1 VKGGYC
7 ETTICFAWR
16 IECCVSCPLDKVRK
30 KLFRYGSGVR
40 CVLYVHVPDVPLTA
54 KKRGSGLVC
63 VELQM
68 PSNLAFAFV
77 NFIPCREK

>member
-1 VKGGYC
+1 VKRRYALRGGSNVVYH
-7 ETTICFAWR
+7 
-16 IECCVSCPLDKVRK
+16 VRWK
-30 KLFRYGSGVR
+30 KLEKSFSVMAAGCIAYSTTS
-40 CVLYVHVPDVPLTA
+40 VHVPDVPLTA